1 MSRPGI
7 PDSLGA
13 EALRAKGTRDSA
25 RGIRDSGFGTRKAIT
40 TIVVLLCALVTSVR
54 AQVSYARLLKAES
67 DPQNWLTYAGS
78 YKSHRYSGLDQI
90 NRRNVSSLKLAWAY
104 QIQRAGIIET
114 SPLVVD
120 GVMYLSEPPSTVT
133 ALDVRSGRPLWTY
146 SPNIP
151 PDVIVIGSPPVNR
164 GVAILDDLVYV
175 GTVHGHLIALDS
187 KSGTVRWD
195 IVVGD
200 NKQGYYLTL
209 APLALDGKVV
219 VGVSGAETGIRG
231 FVDAYD
237 AKTGKLAWRTYT
249 IPAPGEPG
257 FETWGKGSGWQ
268 TGGGSTWLTGSF
280 DPELNLLYW
289 ATGNPAPDWNADNR
303 PGDNLYTDAVLAIDP
318 SNGKIKW
325 HFQFTPE
332 DVHDWDSNE
341 TMVLFEAQIG
351 GRERKLLA
359 QANRNGFYYV
369 LDRATGEFVTG
380 APYAKQTWADGLDAK
395 GRPIRKKGIAPSLEG
410 TLVFPNIQGASNWF
424 SPSYSPQTKLFY
436 QAAREMGTI
445 YYKGAAVYKPGTAF
459 TGGGGRYVNGDDAS
473 GAIRALDATTGKT
486 KWEFPL
492 LSPGWTSLLST
503 AGGLV
508 FGGSE
513 EGNFFALDAE
523 TGKPLWDTQI
533 GGAVRGIP
541 MSYGVDG
548 KQYVAIA
555 AGFTLFVFA
564 L

>member
-1 MSRPGI
+1 MPY
-7 PDSLGA
+7 
-13 EALRAKGTRDSA
+13 E
-25 RGIRDSGFGTRKAIT
+25 
-40 TIVVLLCALVTSVR
+40 
-54 AQVSYARLLKAES
+54 RLLKAES
-67 DPQNWLTYAGS
+67 DPQNWMTYAGS
-78 YKSHRYSGLDQI
+78 YKSHRYSALDQI
-90 NRRNVSSLKLAWAY
+90 NRKNVASLKLAWAY
-104 QIQRAGIIET
+104 QIQRAGIVET

-120 GVMYLSEPPSTVT
+120 GVMYLTEPPSTVT

-195 IVVGD
+195 ITVGD
-200 NKQGYYLTL
+200 NKSGYYLTL
-209 APLALDGKVV
+209 APLALDGKIV

-231 FVDAYD
+231 FIDAYD

-257 FETWGKGSGWQ
+257 FETWGKGNGWQ

-303 PGDNLYTDAVLAIDP
+303 PGDNLYTDSVLALDP
-318 SNGKIKW
+318 STGKIKW

-341 TMVLFEAQIG
+341 TMILFEAQIG

-369 LDRATGEFVTG
+369 LDRATGEFLTG
-380 APYAKQTWADGLDAK
+380 VRTRNRRGQTASMRRGARFARRESRRASRGRWSSPTSGARPTGSARAIALRRSCSIRRRARWARSTSRE
-395 GRPIRKKGIAPSLEG
+395 RPSTSRVPR
-410 TLVFPNIQGASNWF
+410 
-424 SPSYSPQTKLFY
+424 SP
-436 QAAREMGTI
+436 AV
-445 YYKGAAVYKPGTAF
+445 AAVTSRVTTRPARS
-459 TGGGGRYVNGDDAS
+459 GR
-473 GAIRALDATTGKT
+473 
-486 KWEFPL
+486 
-492 LSPGWTSLLST
+492 WTPRP
-503 AGGLV
+503 
-508 FGGSE
+508 E
-513 EGNFFALDAE
+513 
-523 TGKPLWDTQI
+523 
-533 GGAVRGIP
+533 R
-541 MSYGVDG
+541 
-548 KQYVAIA
+548 
-555 AGFTLFVFA
+555 
-564 L
+564 